1 MDHED
6 RPETGTDG
14 AQFRTSRRAFLSA
27 AAVGAVAGLAGCSV
41 TVDAGGGGRDDDGPT
56 QSATG
61 RDPTATTTPP
71 TATATPPPTT
81 TTETATATTETGTP
95 EYEVVT
101 AQPRTP
107 EYEVVTMEPRTP
119 EYEVVTP
126 DPASARYRIHNVK
139 LYLVNAN
146 DSALNGPNTEE
157 IWGNVFVKG
166 YDARDGSEVFPEGA
180 EGAFVYGIDR
190 DDAVGLGDGGM
201 RRLPIDVV
209 VGFPDPATVD
219 RGGSYVSLGANLFER
234 DGRRSADDELGW
246 WDTGHRYDWSLA
258 QDPTDPDRADPNG
271 ESQFVVY
278 YDDRG
283 TELHLSF
290 DVTPVE

>member
-1 MDHED
+1 MSSE
-6 RPETGTDG
+6 ETRETKAGG
-14 AQFRTSRRAFLSA
+14 RQVRTSRRAFLSA

-41 TVDAGGGGRDDDGPT
+41 TIDAGGGGADDDPT
-56 QSATG
+56 PSATE
-61 RDPTATTTPP
+61 RDPTATGTSAATTTTPP
-71 TATATPPPTT
+71 STT
-81 TTETATATTETGTP
+81 TPTEAAPTA
-95 EYEVVT
+95 
-101 AQPRTP
+101 TP

-119 EYEVVTP
+119 EYEVVTVEPETPEYEVVTP
-126 DPASARYRIHNVK
+126 DPEPARYRIHNVK

-157 IWGNVFVKG
+157 IWGNVFVRG
-166 YDARDGSEVFPEGA
+166 YDARDGSTVYPEGTD
-180 EGAFVYGIDR
+180 EAFVYGIDR

-219 RGGSYVSLGANLFER
+219 RAGSHVAVGANLFER
-234 DGRRSADDELGW
+234 DGNRAADDELGW

-258 QDPTDPDRADPNG
+258 QAPTDPDRADPNG

-278 YDDRG
+278 FEDRG
-283 TELHLSF
+283 TELRLSF